1 MISVILWN
9 RNTYSLGYSL
19 LIRRGRKI
27 LYSRDLSDGK
37 KRINSENIR
46 ITQSIIDPS
55 SLELKLIMRRI

>member
-27 LYSRDLSDGK
+27 LYSRDLSEGK
-37 KRINSENIR
+37 KRINSGSIG
-46 ITQSIIDPS
+46 ITPNIDPS
-55 SLELKLIMRRI
+55 SRELKLIMRGI